1 MDAFKKFATEKIQ
14 EQRKYPSCRRFNP
27 TIRQPECTASLTIL
41 KSLETT
47 TSNSSIRDQ
56 TRAKVTA
63 RTKAVTADKNPV
75 ISQVD
80 TVVSNN
86 SLSKVR
92 DKGRTLASPVDLS
105 IMLLTVVEVLD
116 LPVEEVSVV
125 SSV

>member
-14 EQRKYPSCRRFNP
+14 EQRKYPSCIEPP
-27 TIRQPECTASLTIL
+27 TRQPECTASLTIL

-56 TRAKVTA
+56 TRTKATA

-80 TVVSNN
+80 TVVSSN
-86 SLSKVR
+86 SLSKAR
-92 DKGRTLASPVDLS
+92 DKVKTSASPVDLS
-105 IMLLTVVEVLD
+105 IMLLTVVVVLD
-116 LPVEEVSVV
+116 LLVEEALVV